1 MLIPGLQPPQFP
13 IWHSR
18 TYLFVR
24 GISRYHL
31 LYSTVISYYHLYFKC
46 ENMLHFDQSQA
57 RKKLLK
63 FYFGLLNNDSSW
75 DLESRDKNL
84 NSLIL
89 ILNSNGS

>member
-13 IWHSR
+13 IWPPR

-46 ENMLHFDQSQA
+46 ENMLHFDQSQTEFPGE
-57 RKKLLK
+57 KILK
-63 FYFGLLNNDSSW
+63 FYFELLNDSS
-75 DLESRDKNL
+75 
-84 NSLIL
+84 
-89 ILNSNGS
+89 